1 MITGKIEIP
10 EGIKENAI
18 INMATRFHQ
27 MNCNNDNNIKIL
39 EEVIS
44 GKNPKI
50 SIFPVISNAGKMLPL
65 YEYEIFIKNISIK
78 NAYEIGKKDIEAAAI
93 LPTDNP
99 IIPEDVENAPI
110 KELLELKNDLAH

>member
-1 MITGKIEIP
+1 M
-10 EGIKENAI
+10 
-18 INMATRFHQ
+18 
-27 MNCNNDNNIKIL
+27 
-39 EEVIS
+39 
-44 GKNPKI
+44 
-50 SIFPVISNAGKMLPL
+50 